1 MPPSGKASGGDFL
14 NKIFLNEAGL
24 RAGWRLLVYAAMA
37 SGLGLAGGM
46 LLQVFLPDTYDIF
59 SPAYWLVYEIFGFLV
74 VFGAACIMA
83 QVERR
88 PVGVYGLPA
97 NEAFRKRFCI
107 GWLMGLAE
115 VSLLV
120 GLIALFG
127 GYSFGDLAMHG
138 SATVRWGM
146 LWAILFLFVGL
157 FEEFLFRGYTQYT
170 LGDGL
175 GFWPAAIMLCLTFGY
190 VHKRN
195 PGEDWIGA
203 LSVAAIGMVLAF
215 ALKRTG
221 NLWLPVGLHA
231 SFDFGET
238 FLFSVPNSG
247 IVFDHHLSNASL
259 HGPRWLTGGAVGPE
273 GSVLSF
279 ATMGLVAIAIH
290 FLFPARVATASARGS
305 MNDG

>member
-1 MPPSGKASGGDFL
+1 VPPPGSASEFL
-14 NKIFLNEAGL
+14 QRIFLNESGL
-24 RAGWRLLVYAAMA
+24 RAGWRLLVYAAIA
-37 SGLGLAGGM
+37 AGLGVAGGV
-46 LLQVFLPDTYDIF
+46 LLQVVLPDTHDLF
-59 SPAYWLVYEIFGFLV
+59 SPGYWLVYEIFGFLV

-83 QVERR
+83 QVEKR
-88 PVGVYGLPA
+88 PAGVYGLPA
-97 NEAFRKRFCI
+97 KEAFAKKFWT
-107 GWLMGLAE
+107 GWLIGLAE

-120 GLIALFG
+120 GLITLFG
-127 GYSFGDLAMHG
+127 GYSFGGLALHG
-138 SATVRWGM
+138 SEIVRWGA
-146 LWAILFLFVGL
+146 LWMILFLFVGL

-170 LGDGL
+170 LADGI
-175 GFWPAAIMLCLTFGY
+175 GFWPAAILLCFTFGY

-195 PGEDWIGA
+195 PGEDWMGA

-259 HGPRWLTGGAVGPE
+259 HGPHWLTGGSVGPE

-279 ATMGLVAIAIH
+279 ATMGLVALAIH
-290 FLFPARVATASARGS
+290 VLFPARAAATSAHGESVNHR
-305 MNDG
+305 